1 MGEAYRLTLGLICAC
16 ARAFVLARACVLVR
30 VCSCVAAR
38 MPGASQAKYKEAQAV
53 LDANGLKIGDAKK
66 APAETKVEGKKA

>member
-30 VCSCVAAR
+30 VCS
-38 MPGASQAKYKEAQAV
+38 QALVEAK
-53 LDANGLKIGDAKK
+53 GLKNGDAKK